1 MDNEPSCNST
11 KDSSLPEPPEEA
23 RAVESYLQ
31 PAAVDRPVVE
41 EEAVVVARVPFHP
54 VVTEAIHRVVAVEVA
69 ARAQPALVVVGVEEE
84 GGKNQ

>member
-1 MDNEPSCNST
+1 M
-11 KDSSLPEPPEEA
+11 
-23 RAVESYLQ
+23 ESYLQ

-69 ARAQPALVVVGVEEE
+69 ARAQPASVVVVVEEV
-84 GGKNQ
+84 GKNQLEVARDSHRLAGNSCIREH

>member
-1 MDNEPSCNST
+1 MTRNAIIIHM
-11 KDSSLPEPPEEA
+11 LLLLLLLHQVIIIMEE
-23 RAVESYLQ
+23 VE
-31 PAAVDRPVVE
+31 E